1 MAKKKKPQSK
11 LKYKF
16 TKKLVHL
23 FEHHPHKEFNE
34 KELIQI
40 FGIKDASERKLLHDV
55 LIELSTFEIIKTV
68 QRGVYRLAT
77 GNSGNESSRDNTVEG
92 IIDFNQ
98 RGAAYLIVE
107 GMDDD
112 IFIHSNNT
120 GKAFNQDKVKV
131 ELFNRQGKVE
141 GKVIDVI
148 ERNRTEFVGTVD
160 VGKTT
165 VFVRPEDTRMPVD
178 FFIEKGHLKNAKN
191 GDKVIV
197 KFLSWPGGHKSPL
210 GAVIERLG
218 KPGTMDVDMNVILAE
233 KGFPTHFPR
242 GVELDA
248 DAINEPNYD
257 EEAKKR
263 KDFRKTLTFTIDP
276 ADAKDFD
283 DALSFKELGNGNVEI
298 GIHIA
303 DVSHYVQ
310 PGSDLDREAYSRGN
324 SVYLVDRVI
333 PMLPEVLSNKLCSLR
348 PHEEK
353 LTFSAVFE
361 MSPDGKVIKEWFG
374 KTVIYSDHRFTYEQA
389 QEIIEGQV
397 ESKEFGEV
405 IHTMDKIAKVLR
417 GERLNAGALNVES
430 QEVRFELDEKGN
442 PIGLKLKVSKDA
454 NKLIEEFM
462 LLANRRVARY
472 IGEPKKGRKT
482 IPFVYRTHDEPNEAK
497 VADLKIFLAEFGYSI
512 PEVKN
517 KPLSYGLNQVM
528 EQAKL
533 KDELH
538 IIGPLVIR
546 SMSKAIYETD
556 NIGHYGLAFQYYTH
570 FTSPIRRYADLLV
583 HRILF
588 EQLNGREYKDSKM
601 LDEWCKH
608 ISGTEKSAT
617 EAERDSIK
625 YMQVKY
631 MEDKVGLTYTGKV
644 TGVTDWGIFVELD
657 ETKCEGLVHVNNLP
671 GRYMVDS
678 KTKQLV
684 SQNGFVDYHL
694 GMSVEV
700 VVKNV
705 DLVKKQMDLILP
717 DDLLF

>member
-1 MAKKKKPQSK
+1 MAKKKKKPQSK

-23 FEHHPHKEFNE
+23 FETHPHKDFTE
-34 KELIQI
+34 KEIIQI
-40 FGIKDASERKLLHDV
+40 FGIKDSSERKLIHDV

-68 QRGVYRLAT
+68 SRGVYRIASL
-77 GNSGNESSRDNTVEG
+77 SSSASNNTAEG

-112 IFIHSNNT
+112 IFIHANNT
-120 GKAFNQDKVKV
+120 GKAFHQDKVRV
-131 ELFNRQGKVE
+131 ELFNRQRKVE
-141 GKVIDVI
+141 GKVIEVI
-148 ERNRTEFVGTVD
+148 ERKRTEFVGTVD
-160 VGKTT
+160 VGKST
-165 VFVRPEDTRMPVD
+165 VFVRPDDVRMPVD

-197 KFLSWPGGHKSPL
+197 KFLSWPGGSKSPL
-210 GAVIERLG
+210 GGVIERLG
-218 KPGTMDVDMNVILAE
+218 KPGSMDVDMNVILAE
-233 KGFPTHFPR
+233 NGFPTHFPR
-242 GVELDA
+242 AVELEA
-248 DAINEPNYD
+248 DAIGEPDYD
-257 EEAKKR
+257 AEAKKR
-263 KDFRKTLTFTIDP
+263 RDFRKTLTFTIDP
-276 ADAKDFD
+276 VDAKDFD
-283 DALSFKELGNGNVEI
+283 DALSFKELPNGNYEI

-310 PGSDLDREAYSRGN
+310 PGSKLDLEAYSRGN

-361 MSPDGKVIKEWFG
+361 ITPEAKVVNEWFG

-389 QEIIEGQV
+389 QEIIEGNV
-397 ESKEFGEV
+397 KDDTYGDV
-405 IHTMDKIAKVLR
+405 IITMDKIAKVFR
-417 GERLNAGALNVES
+417 GRRLEAGALNVES
-430 QEVRFELDEKGN
+430 SEVRFELDEKGN
-442 PIGLKLKVSKDA
+442 PIGLKVKVSKDA

-462 LLANRRVARY
+462 LLANRRVAAH
-472 IGEPKKGRKT
+472 IGMPKKGKKI

-497 VADLKIFLAEFGYSI
+497 VSDLKVYLAEFGYSI
-512 PEVKN
+512 RDVKN
-517 KPLSYGLNQVM
+517 KPLSYGLNEVM
-528 EQAKL
+528 EKARMKG
-533 KDELH
+533 ELN
-538 IIGPLVIR
+538 IIGPLIIR
-546 SMSKAIYETD
+546 SMSKAVYETD
-556 NIGHYGLAFQYYTH
+556 NIGHYGLAFQYYSH

-588 EQLNGREYKDSKM
+588 DNLNGREFKDNKM

-617 EAERDSIK
+617 EAERDSTK
-625 YMQVKY
+625 YMQVKF
-631 MEDKVGLTYTGKV
+631 MEDKVGMTFSGKV

-657 ETKCEGLVHVNNLP
+657 ETKCEGLLHINNLP
-671 GRYMVDS
+671 GRYMVDA

-684 SQNGFVDYHL
+684 SKEGYDNYHL
-694 GMSVEV
+694 GMNVEV
-700 VVKNV
+700 VVKHV
-705 DLVKKQMDLILP
+705 DLLKKQMDLILP

>member
-1 MAKKKKPQSK
+1 MAKKKKKPQSK

-23 FEHHPHKEFNE
+23 FETHPHKDFSE
-34 KELIQI
+34 KEIIQI
-40 FGIKDASERKLLHDV
+40 LGIKDSSERKLVHDI
-55 LIELSTFEIIKTV
+55 LIELSTFEIIKSL
-68 QRGVYRLAT
+68 QRGVFRLGNTTT
-77 GNSGNESSRDNTVEG
+77 GPSGDNVVVGT
-92 IIDFNQ
+92 IDFNQ
-98 RGAAYLIVE
+98 RGAAYLILE

-112 IFIHSNNT
+112 IFIHANNT
-120 GKAFNQDKVKV
+120 GKAFQKDTVKV
-131 ELFNRQGKVE
+131 ELYNRQGKVE
-141 GKVIDVI
+141 GKVIEVV
-148 ERNRTEFVGTVD
+148 ERKRTEFVGTVD
-160 VGKTT
+160 VGKST
-165 VFVRPEDTRMPVD
+165 VFVRPDDIRMPVD
-178 FFIEKGHLKNAKN
+178 FFIEKGHLKTAKH

-197 KFLSWPGGHKSPL
+197 KFLSWPGGSKSPL
-210 GAVIERLG
+210 GGVVEKLG
-218 KPGTMDVDMNVILAE
+218 KPGNMDVDMNVILAE
-233 KGFPTHFPR
+233 NGFPTHFPK
-242 GVELDA
+242 GVEMDA

-257 EEAKKR
+257 DEAKNR

-276 ADAKDFD
+276 VDAKDFD
-283 DALSFKELGNGNVEI
+283 DALSFKELGNGNYEI

-303 DVSHYVQ
+303 DVSHYVV
-310 PGSDLDREAYSRGN
+310 PGSKLDMEAYSRGN

-361 MSPDGKVIKEWFG
+361 MTPEGKVEKEWFG
-374 KTVIYSDHRFTYEQA
+374 KTVIYSDYRFTYEQA
-389 QEIIEGQV
+389 QEIIEEQV
-397 ESKEFGEV
+397 EDTKFGPV
-405 IHTMDKIAKVLR
+405 IKTMDKIAKILR
-417 GERLNAGALNVES
+417 KKRLEKGALNVES
-430 QEVRFELDEKGN
+430 QEVRFELDDKGN
-442 PIGLKLKVSKDA
+442 PIGLKIKVSKDA

-462 LLANRRVARY
+462 LLANRRVASY
-472 IGEPKKGRKT
+472 IGEPKKGKKT

-497 VADLKIFLAEFGYSI
+497 VSDLRTYLSMFGYSI

-528 EQAKL
+528 EKAKM

-546 SMSKAIYETD
+546 SMSKAVYETD

-588 EQLNGREYKDSKM
+588 EQLNGREFKDSKM
-601 LDEWCKH
+601 LDEWCNH

-617 EAERDSIK
+617 EAERESTK

-631 MEDKVGLTYTGKV
+631 MEDKIGMTYTGKV

-657 ETKCEGLVHVNNLP
+657 ETKCEGLVHINNLP
-671 GRYMVDS
+671 GRYELDG

-684 SQNGFVDYHL
+684 SKSGYEDYHL
-694 GMSVEV
+694 GMSVDV

-705 DLVKKQMDLILP
+705 DLIKKQIDLILP
-717 DDLLF
+717 DDLMF